1 MTTLNTSWTHKYLI
15 NLALTN
21 IEAGILFDLISGYL
35 MKLGSPPSEY
45 YKDIAETL
53 GVTVREIE
61 EMHEKKVELLCKIQE
76 NIATVNANMREQLGD
91 DSLTNKLDA
100 EEIKHKQEVEKE
112 LADKLV
118 DKTEESKDD

>member
-1 MTTLNTSWTHKYLI
+1 MTTLNTAWTHKYLI

-21 IEAGILFDLISGYL
+21 VDAGILFDLISGYL
-35 MKLGSPPSEY
+35 MKLGAPEPEY
-45 YKDIAETL
+45 YEAMA
-53 GVTVREIE
+53 GVIGDTVENIR
-61 EMHEKKVELLCKIQE
+61 EMHEKKVEILYKIQE
-76 NIATVNANMREQLGD
+76 NIATTNANMREQLGD

-118 DKTEESKDD
+118 TEDKND